1 MPSIGFSTG
10 ALFKEAL
17 AEGVA
22 AAEQMNLDVIELSA
36 LRFRE
41 LTSLVEFVATH
52 SLAHF
57 TYVSVHAP
65 TDYAPDQEGDIAAAL
80 LRVASKWH
88 WPIIVHPDCLSNF
101 NLWKPFGALLCI
113 ENMDKRK
120 TVGRTVEELTTV
132 FEQLPEAKLCFD
144 VAHARQI
151 DSSMT
156 EAYRILRTFSGR
168 ICQVHLSEVT
178 SSSKHERISDAAVEA
193 YREVAWQWPH
203 SAPVIWETPVRPE
216 EARGEIEQ
224 ANRVFQPAAVLK

>member
-41 LTSLVEFVATH
+41 LTSLVDFVATH
-52 SLAHF
+52 NLAHF

-65 TDYAPDQEGDIAAAL
+65 TDYAPEQEGDIAAAL
-80 LRVASKWH
+80 LSIASQWH
-88 WPIIVHPDCLSNF
+88 WPVVVHPDCLSNLD
-101 NLWKPFGALLCI
+101 LWKPFGALLCI

-120 TVGRTVEELTTV
+120 PAGRTVEELSAV
-132 FEQLPEAKLCFD
+132 FEQFQEARLCFD

-156 EAYRILRTFSGR
+156 EAYRILREFSGR

-178 SSSKHERISDAAVEA
+178 SSSKHERMSDAAVEA
-193 YREVAWQWPH
+193 YREVAAQLPAG
-203 SAPVIWETPVRPE
+203 APVILETPVRPD

-224 ANRVFQPAAVLK
+224 ANRVFQAVTIRK